1 MLIAFRSKAA
11 TEILMMGEHARA
23 VLGFSGKAADIAS
36 APRGTFTVEQLPAAI
51 AALEH
56 AIAEAPVPA
65 NAEANADDDE
75 DLAPT
80 AASAAPVSL
89 RQRAFPLLDML
100 RQAQAKGVAVSWEPA
115 T

>member
-11 TEILMMGEHARA
+11 TEILMMGEHASA
-23 VLGFSGKAADIAS
+23 VLGFSGKSADTAT

-51 AALEH
+51 AALERDV
-56 AIAEAPVPA
+56 AEAPVPA
-65 NAEANADDDE
+65 NAETGTADDDE
-75 DLAPT
+75 HAAAP
-80 AASAAPVSL
+80 SAAPVSL

-100 RQAQAKGVAVSWEPA
+100 RQAQAKGVGVNWEPA